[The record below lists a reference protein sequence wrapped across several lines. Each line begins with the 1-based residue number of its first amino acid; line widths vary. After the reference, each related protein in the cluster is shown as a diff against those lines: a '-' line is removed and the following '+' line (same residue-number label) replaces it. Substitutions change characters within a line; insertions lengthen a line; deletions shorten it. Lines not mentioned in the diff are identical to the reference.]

1 MTEKDLYTR
10 NGIGV
15 FLFCNKKRLTRQL
28 RCAAAFAFNLYKEA
42 KAALVI
48 REILIAR
55 RSHMKPKHLK
65 KLLLSEIE
73 SVTARRDAFCI
84 NPSTDF
90 VRNRKLPFHTIVKT
104 IIGMESKSLMN
115 ELIDA
120 FDADPNLP
128 SASAFVQQRC
138 KIKPE
143 AFKSVFDGFSSKL
156 VPSESNTLRIFAV
169 DGSDVQIATNPKDS
183 ASYHPGSN
191 GQKPYNLLHLNALF
205 DLEHHIYTDAVIQ
218 GRLEWNEHDALQEM
232 VDRSNIQKALIIAD
246 RGYESYNNMAHIQE
260 KGWFF
265 LIRIRDGEHGI
276 KNGLDLPASD
286 EFDQQITLKL
296 TRRQNKETKELLKD
310 KNHYRFIPA
319 SSSFDY
325 LKKNSR
331 KHDPLEF
338 YEIRFR
344 IVRFKVN
351 ETLYET
357 VLTNLDVD
365 DYPPNK
371 LRELY
376 ASRWGIET
384 SFRNL
389 KYTIGMLDFHTKKV
403 MCIHQEIYAHLIMYN
418 FAEMITSHVVIQ
430 KKQRKYTYS
439 ANFTVAVHMCRLFY
453 SGKTTS
459 PNVEAI
465 IARNII
471 PIRPDRHRER
481 KLTAKIFHGF
491 LYRVA

>member
-1 MTEKDLYTR
+1 M
-10 NGIGV
+10 N
-15 FLFCNKKRLTRQL
+15 
-28 RCAAAFAFNLYKEA
+28 
-42 KAALVI
+42 
-48 REILIAR
+48 
-55 RSHMKPKHLK
+55 PKLLK
-65 KLLLSEIE
+65 KLLFSEIE
-73 SVTARRDAFCI
+73 AVSARRDEFCT
-84 NPSTDF
+84 NPDKDF
-90 VRNRKLPFHTIVKT
+90 VRNRKLPFHVVVKT
-104 IIGMESKSLMN
+104 IIGMESKNLTN

-120 FDADPNLP
+120 FDAAPSFP

-143 AFKSVFDGFSSKL
+143 AFKTIFDGFSSKI
-156 VPSESNTLRIFAV
+156 VPTDSNVLRILAV
-169 DGSDVQIATNPKDS
+169 DGSDVHIATNPNDTS
-183 ASYHPGSN
+183 SYHPGVN
-191 GQKPYNLLHLNALF
+191 GKKSYNLLHLNALF

-276 KNGLDLPASD
+276 KKGLDLPACD
-286 EFDQQITLKL
+286 EFDQQISLKL
-296 TRRQNKETKELLKD
+296 TRRQTKETKGLLKD
-310 KNHYRFIPA
+310 KNHYRFIPTNT
-319 SSSFDY
+319 SFDY

-331 KHDPLEF
+331 KHDPIEF
-338 YEIRFR
+338 YEIKFR

-357 VLTNLDVD
+357 VLTNLDAD
-365 DYPPNK
+365 DYPPYK

-418 FAEMITSHVVIQ
+418 FAEMITSHVVIK

-439 ANFTVAVHMCRLFY
+439 ANFTIAVHMCRLFY

-465 IARNII
+465 IARNTI
-471 PIRPDRHRER
+471 PIRPNRHRER
-481 KLTAKIFHGF
+481 KLTVKEFHGF

>member
-1 MTEKDLYTR
+1 
-10 NGIGV
+10 
-15 FLFCNKKRLTRQL
+15 
-28 RCAAAFAFNLYKEA
+28 
-42 KAALVI
+42 
-48 REILIAR
+48 
-55 RSHMKPKHLK
+55 MKPKHLK

-73 SVTARRDAFCI
+73 SVVSRRDTFCVT
-84 NPSTDF
+84 PEKDF

-104 IIGMESKSLMN
+104 IIGMESKNLTN

-120 FDADPNLP
+120 FDADPTLP

-143 AFKSVFDGFSSKL
+143 AFKSIFNGFSSKI
-156 VPSESNTLRIFAV
+156 VREESNTLRILAV
-169 DGSDVQIATNPKDS
+169 DGSDVQIATNPNDKS
-183 ASYHPGSN
+183 SYYPGAN

-205 DLEHHIYTDAVIQ
+205 DLKHRIYTDAVIQ
-218 GRLEWNEHDALQEM
+218 GRLDWNEHVALQEM
-232 VDRSNIQKALIIAD
+232 VDRSNIEKALIIAD

-260 KGWFF
+260 KGWFY
-265 LIRIRDGEHGI
+265 LIRIKDGRNGI
-276 KNGLDLPASD
+276 KNSLELPECD

-310 KNHYRFIPA
+310 KNHYRFIPT
-319 SSSFDY
+319 SSTFDY

-331 KHDPLEF
+331 KHDPIEF
-338 YEIRFR
+338 YELRFR

-351 ETLYET
+351 ESLYET
-357 VLTNLDVD
+357 VLTNLDVN
-365 DYPPNK
+365 DYPPLK

-389 KYTIGMLDFHTKKV
+389 KYTIGMLDFHSKKV

-418 FAEMITSHVVIQ
+418 FVEMITSHVVIE

-439 ANFTVAVHMCRLFY
+439 ANFTVAVHVCRLFY

-459 PNVEAI
+459 PDLEAI

-471 PIRPDRHRER
+471 PVRPDRHRER
-481 KLTAKIFHGF
+481 KLTVKVFHGF

>member
-1 MTEKDLYTR
+1 
-10 NGIGV
+10 
-15 FLFCNKKRLTRQL
+15 
-28 RCAAAFAFNLYKEA
+28 
-42 KAALVI
+42 
-48 REILIAR
+48 
-55 RSHMKPKHLK
+55 MKPKHLK

-73 SVTARRDAFCI
+73 SVVSRRDTFCV
-84 NPSTDF
+84 NPEKDF

-104 IIGMESKSLMN
+104 IIGMESKNLTN

-120 FDADPNLP
+120 FDADPTLP

-143 AFKSVFDGFSSKL
+143 AFKSIFNGFSSKI
-156 VPSESNTLRIFAV
+156 VREESNILRILAV
-169 DGSDVQIATNPKDS
+169 DGSDVQIATNPNDKS
-183 ASYHPGSN
+183 SYHPGAN

-205 DLEHHIYTDAVIQ
+205 DLKHRIYTDAVIQ
-218 GRLEWNEHDALQEM
+218 GRLDLNEHGALQEM
-232 VDRSNIQKALIIAD
+232 VDRSNIEKALIIAD

-260 KGWFF
+260 KGWFY
-265 LIRIRDGEHGI
+265 LIRIKDGRNGI
-276 KNGLDLPASD
+276 KNSLELPECD

-310 KNHYRFIPA
+310 KNHYRFIPT
-319 SSSFDY
+319 SSTFDY
-325 LKKNSR
+325 LKKSSR
-331 KHDPLEF
+331 KHDPIEF
-338 YEIRFR
+338 YELRFR

-351 ETLYET
+351 ESLYET
-357 VLTNLDVD
+357 VLTNLDVN
-365 DYPPNK
+365 DYPPLK

-384 SFRNL
+384 SFRKL

-418 FAEMITSHVVIQ
+418 FVEMITSHVVIE

-459 PNVEAI
+459 PDLEAI
-465 IARNII
+465 IARNIV
-471 PIRPDRHRER
+471 PVRPDRHRER
-481 KLTAKIFHGF
+481 KLTVKVFHGF